1 MIIPNKKNK
10 IALIGYRLGIGGAE
24 RVMANLSVFF
34 EKHGVE
40 VHNIIVIDEVSYNFS
55 GKLINLGK
63 LKNKSN
69 GIINKLNRYLFL
81 KNYLNEN
88 NFDFIID
95 FRFRNKPIQE

>member
-34 EKHGVE
+34 EKQGID
-40 VHNIIVIDEVSYNFS
+40 VHNIIVVDEVSYDFS

-63 LKNKSN
+63 LKKSQSQSRKFEKSQK
-69 GIINKLNRYLFL
+69 IVH
-81 KNYLNEN
+81 
-88 NFDFIID
+88 
-95 FRFRNKPIQE
+95 

>member
-1 MIIPNKKNK
+1 MIIPNKKTK

-34 EKHGVE
+34 EKQGIE
-40 VHNIIVIDEVSYNFS
+40 VHNIIVTDEVSYNFS

-69 GIINKLNRYLFL
+69 DLHF
-81 KNYLNEN
+81 
-88 NFDFIID
+88 F
-95 FRFRNKPIQE
+95 